1 MSKSSLADLTPDQ
14 RFRQVAAI
22 LAKGV
27 ARYQQRRRRSE
38 SPAQEKSSESAP
50 TGLEVLGE
58 TRLSV
63 SRFQG

>member
-38 SPAQEKSSESAP
+38 SRVQSPIRGGAD
-50 TGLEVLGE
+50 V
-58 TRLSV
+58 
-63 SRFQG
+63 